1 MFLASPFDK
10 TIDKVFF
17 ISIICGILF
26 VVIWFISAK
35 VVLYIKDKNYKKEK
49 ELKEARINKSNEELE
64 KYNSKEEISNEDAK
78 EDIDNKEDI
87 IITDDN
93 IESNDLVS
101 EEENENVDSI
111 VLDNEEVLEK
121 EDKAEEVVEDIS
133 DEANEDTLEVNNVT
147 AVLFDED
154 NENKALEDEAVDNN
168 ISTDELENSSSIDSK
183 ETEVTEEVS
192 TEEENVEELNTIED
206 NNSFEEEN
214 VEALEEAKEEK
225 EEIVEE
231 LNTIEDNNSYEEDI
245 NSNEENIKDLKSLD
259 DVEEF
264 PLEDEVSEED
274 LRPEAKPKKLK
285 GVIPVKKGRTY
296 NGKYE
301 VFQVADGYSYRLKA
315 SNGEVLVQSET
326 FTSHDGV
333 LKAIDAVKR
342 NLETG
347 DIKVFEDKNGKFK
360 FKLVSKNYRVIAIS
374 ANYSVEKSA
383 FRAVESFKKF
393 ALKADIV
400 DIDVDD
406 KESLTATPIELK
418 DNIDKEGAKF
428 LYMKYNGIFSWELRA
443 PNGEILCQSD
453 GYTTKNGV
461 LYSIDTFKRNLG
473 NGTFKCVTGKDGGYS
488 FRLYNQQGRVCAIG
502 ESYSSKQSAESAANS
517 VINYYKNAVIVEF
530 KEKNNK

>member
-64 KYNSKEEISNEDAK
+64 KYNSKEEINNEDAK

-87 IITDDN
+87 IITNDN

-101 EEENENVDSI
+101 EEENGTLDSI
-111 VLDNEEVLEK
+111 VLDNEETKEK
-121 EDKAEEVVEDIS
+121 EDKTEEVAEDVS
-133 DEANEDTLEVNNVT
+133 ALANEDTLEVNNVT

-154 NENKALEDEAVDNN
+154 NENKALEDDIVEDN

-183 ETEVTEEVS
+183 ETEVTEEASFEENVE
-192 TEEENVEELNTIED
+192 TLEEAKEENVEELNTIED
-206 NNSFEEEN
+206 NNS
-214 VEALEEAKEEK
+214 
-225 EEIVEE
+225 
-231 LNTIEDNNSYEEDI
+231 TED
-245 NSNEENIKDLKSLD
+245 IKDLKSLD

-400 DIDVDD
+400 DIDVED

-502 ESYSSKQSAESAANS
+502 ESYSSKQSVESAANS

>member
-64 KYNSKEEISNEDAK
+64 KYNSKEEINNEDAK

-101 EEENENVDSI
+101 EEENETLDSI
-111 VLDNEEVLEK
+111 VRDNEEVLEK
-121 EDKAEEVVEDIS
+121 EDKTEDVVEDVS
-133 DEANEDTLEVNNVT
+133 ALANEDTLEVNNVT

-154 NENKALEDEAVDNN
+154 NENKALEDDIVEDN
-168 ISTDELENSSSIDSK
+168 ISTDELEKQSSIDSK
-183 ETEVTEEVS
+183 ETEV

-206 NNSFEEEN
+206 NNS
-214 VEALEEAKEEK
+214 
-225 EEIVEE
+225 
-231 LNTIEDNNSYEEDI
+231 TED
-245 NSNEENIKDLKSLD
+245 IKDLKSLD

-400 DIDVDD
+400 DIDVED

>member
-64 KYNSKEEISNEDAK
+64 KYNSKEEINNEDAK

-101 EEENENVDSI
+101 EEENETLDSI
-111 VLDNEEVLEK
+111 VRDNEEVLEK
-121 EDKAEEVVEDIS
+121 EDKTEDVVEDVS
-133 DEANEDTLEVNNVT
+133 ALANEDTLEVNNVT

-154 NENKALEDEAVDNN
+154 NENKALEDDIVEDN
-168 ISTDELENSSSIDSK
+168 ISTDELEKQSSIDSK
-183 ETEVTEEVS
+183 ETEV

-206 NNSFEEEN
+206 NNSYEEEN

-231 LNTIEDNNSYEEDI
+231 LNTIEDNNSTED
-245 NSNEENIKDLKSLD
+245 IKDLKSLD

-285 GVIPVKKGRTY
+285 GIIPVKKGRTY

-400 DIDVDD
+400 DIDVED

-418 DNIDKEGAKF
+418 DNIDKEGSKF

>member
-64 KYNSKEEISNEDAK
+64 KYNSKEEINNEDAK

-101 EEENENVDSI
+101 EEENETIDSI
-111 VLDNEEVLEK
+111 VLDNEETKEK
-121 EDKAEEVVEDIS
+121 EEKAEDVVEDIS
-133 DEANEDTLEVNNVT
+133 DEAKEDTLEVNNVT
-147 AVLFDED
+147 AVLFDEG
-154 NENKALEDEAVDNN
+154 NENKVLEDEAVEDN

-183 ETEVTEEVS
+183 EDEVTEEGS
-192 TEEENVEELNTIED
+192 TEENVEELNTIED
-206 NNSFEEEN
+206 NNSN
-214 VEALEEAKEEK
+214 
-225 EEIVEE
+225 
-231 LNTIEDNNSYEEDI
+231 ED
-245 NSNEENIKDLKSLD
+245 IKDLKSLD

-400 DIDVDD
+400 DIDVED

>member
-64 KYNSKEEISNEDAK
+64 KYNSKEEINNEDAK

-101 EEENENVDSI
+101 EEENENIDSI

-121 EDKAEEVVEDIS
+121 EDKTEEVVEDVS

-154 NENKALEDEAVDNN
+154 NENKALEDDIVEDN

-183 ETEVTEEVS
+183 ETEVTEE
-192 TEEENVEELNTIED
+192 E
-206 NNSFEEEN
+206 SFEEEN

-231 LNTIEDNNSYEEDI
+231 LNTIEDNNSTED
-245 NSNEENIKDLKSLD
+245 IKDLKSLD

-530 KEKNNK
+530 REKNNK